1 MSSFSFSEMYDEA
14 VKAGA
19 VSTNPPDGTY
29 DFEVV
34 GASSGETISNQ
45 DPKFGI
51 QFRVASGPHA
61 GKSFWDTVSF
71 VPPRGDRAGNLAI
84 AFRTMSSFGIDGEF
98 FSANPTPEQ
107 VKERILQIP
116 PFTADFKTV
125 EKNGYT
131 NVKFARIKI
140 KDGAAPAP
148 ATPQGGAGTVPAFQ
162 APAASPAATAPSF

>member
-29 DFEVV
+29 DFEVI
-34 GASSGETISNQ
+34 GANASTTQSG

-51 QFRVASGPHA
+51 QFKVASGPHA
-61 GKSFWDTVSF
+61 GKSFWDNVSF
-71 VPPRGDRAGNLAI
+71 VPPRGDKAGNLAI
-84 AFRTMSSFGIDGEF
+84 SFRTMSSFGIDGEF
-98 FSANPTPEQ
+98 FSTNPTAEQ
-107 VKERILQIP
+107 VKERILAIP
-116 PFTADFKTV
+116 PFTAEFKTV

-131 NVKFARIKI
+131 NVRFSRIKI

-148 ATPQGGAGTVPAFQ
+148 ATPQGGVPAFQ
-162 APAASPAATAPSF
+162 VPADSPAATAPSF